1 MAPRTSWLLRLPE
14 IRRSVRESVRSH
26 YDSRDLQRLFS
37 VKPRAAQNLIKM
49 FGAGAKIGRSI
60 LVERVALADFL
71 TLVAESCDPE
81 TTLRSRRQQK
91 TPAPPPRR
99 ALRCLVQ
106 TDNDPATLNTIP
118 RNITVSLGKM
128 EIEFTRMEELAGALH
143 AIAQILENEFEE
155 FANRFEP
162 AIERTSDPE
171 LDSIAEDLR
180 RARAELTL
188 REREKASRC
197 ETTSPEPN
205 LNGND
210 LRAV

>member
-14 IRRSVRESVRSH
+14 IRRSVSESVRSH
-26 YDSRDLQRLFS
+26 YDSRDLQRLFR
-37 VKPRAAQNLIKM
+37 VKPRAAQKLIKM
-49 FGAGAKIGRSI
+49 CATGAKIGRSA

-71 TLVAESCDPE
+71 TLVADSDDPE
-81 TTLRSRRQQK
+81 LTLRSRRRKK
-91 TPAPPPRR
+91 TPTPAPRR

-106 TDNDPATLNTIP
+106 VDSDPATLETIP
-118 RNITVSLGKM
+118 RNIILSTGKM

-155 FANRFEP
+155 FADRFEP
-162 AIERTSDPE
+162 AIEHTPEPE
-171 LDSIAEDLR
+171 LDSVAEDLR
-180 RARAELTL
+180 RAWAELTL
-188 REREKASRC
+188 REREKASGC